1 MKKMTCFSLVELL
14 TVVVIG
20 SILMSIAVPSFSR
33 MIRGNASTQAGREL
47 MGRIQAA
54 RAHAVAQ
61 QTPVALVFYGQ
72 ELPNGITQ
80 LPNDYLYSAYRF
92 CTVRFNSERWV
103 FQEWVG
109 EWYFLPK
116 GICVGL
122 PRTMTN
128 SLPSV
133 WSDRNPESDENGGG
147 LIPSCTSSS
156 TDSGDPAYFSAAAS
170 ENTIDGVN
178 AGVDGSGVSPIYGC
192 DLSDIFPG
200 NNNPVI
206 FRNAIVFNSNG
217 MMEKPKNFAIQD
229 SNSRLTPDVPV
240 IIPLR
245 EAMVDASG
253 VTFEG
258 TAEEYI
264 PIRIEPSGKTCFYDG
279 YCEF

>member
-1 MKKMTCFSLVELL
+1 
-14 TVVVIG
+14 
-20 SILMSIAVPSFSR
+20 MS
-33 MIRGNASTQAGREL
+33 
-47 MGRIQAA
+47 
-54 RAHAVAQ
+54 
-61 QTPVALVFYGQ
+61 PV
-72 ELPNGITQ
+72 
-80 LPNDYLYSAYRF
+80 
-92 CTVRFNSERWV
+92 
-103 FQEWVG
+103 
-109 EWYFLPK
+109 
-116 GICVGL
+116 
-122 PRTMTN
+122 
-128 SLPSV
+128 
-133 WSDRNPESDENGGG
+133 
-147 LIPSCTSSS
+147 
-156 TDSGDPAYFSAAAS
+156 
-170 ENTIDGVN
+170 
-178 AGVDGSGVSPIYGC
+178 YGC